1 MKHDKR
7 RRTDA
12 QKRKT
17 REKQLATADKKRRQA
32 LWQRSEA
39 AARAAGY
46 PINAQITVLS
56 DPENIKSVSD
66 SLWRRLRRLMARHR
80 LPFYA
85 MRGPEYAPR
94 HKLHL
99 HIATHLPEA
108 LYGDVAAILAD
119 VTGAEMAPWFD
130 VAGRRLGWLH
140 GVVTK
145 SADKTWMMQ
154 RHVEWAGGSYWDLV
168 KYTAKGAG
176 KAKAIGRHQRSGE
189 LIDLTKAYDTPK
201 RAAA

>member
-1 MKHDKR
+1 MKHDRR

-17 REKQLATADKKRRQA
+17 REKQLATADKKRRVA
-32 LWQRSEA
+32 EWRNSEL
-39 AARAAGY
+39 AARQAGY
-46 PINAQITVLS
+46 PINALITVLS
-56 DPENIKSVSD
+56 DAENIERVAA
-66 SLWRRLRRLMARHR
+66 SLWRRLRRLMARHGV
-80 LPFYA
+80 PFYVF
-85 MRGPEYAPR
+85 RGPEYAPR
-94 HKLHL
+94 RGLHL
-99 HIATHLPEA
+99 HLALHLPEA

-119 VTGAEMAPWFD
+119 VTGAAMAPWFD
-130 VAGRRLGWLH
+130 VAGRRLGWCH

-145 SADKTWMMQ
+145 SADKTWMLQ
-154 RHVEWAGGSYWDLV
+154 RYVASAGGSHWQLV
-168 KYTAKGAG
+168 EYAAKGSG